1 MAGGYA
7 EEVEADSVVGESQ
20 SGLLE
25 RGVYEHHPHAP
36 EEAELLYGY
45 VVRSYWGFLFGTIV
59 LGRSGSFWVVRGRSL
74 FVVRDVRMGVMPL
87 FV

>member
-1 MAGGYA
+1 MAGGYV

-25 RGVYEHHPHAP
+25 RGVYEYHQHTP

-45 VVRSYWGFLFGTIV
+45 VVRSYWGWLFGTT
-59 LGRSGSFWVVRGRSL
+59 VRGCSGL
-74 FVVRDVRMGVMPL
+74 FGVVRDVRMGVMPL